1 MARLVALSGERI
13 GAEHAVSSPC
23 VLGRAASCSVRIDE
37 ESVSREHARLYE
49 RDGAWHIVDL
59 NSRNGTFL
67 NGRRVTKGEVRPGDE
82 LALGRVRLR
91 FAADAPVEAVVEE
104 IELEDLAATAVLPVR
119 EEPTAPASPPR
130 TAPAPRPAPVLPV
143 SPPAIPPS
151 AAAQPPAPPA
161 SSGKALPSG
170 VRRTAAGAI
179 LLAHEDA
186 PGGAL
191 GEDLGQRGLL
201 FRLGV
206 LAGFLVLAA
215 GIFFAAKFATRFFAP
230 SVDPEEESSSG
241 PSGSGGS
248 VDGR

>member
-13 GAEHAVSSPC
+13 GSEHAVSSPC
-23 VLGRAASCSVRIDE
+23 VLGRAAHCSVRIDE

-49 RDGAWHIVDL
+49 RDGAWHVVDL

-82 LALGRVRLR
+82 LAVGRVRLR
-91 FAADAPVEAVVEE
+91 FAADAPEEAVVEE
-104 IELEDLAATAVLPVR
+104 IELEDLAATAVVPLR
-119 EEPTAPASPPR
+119 EEAPAPR
-130 TAPAPRPAPVLPV
+130 LAPAPRPGPVLPV
-143 SPPAIPPS
+143 SPPATPPP
-151 AAAQPPAPPA
+151 AAASPPPRPAP
-161 SSGKALPSG
+161 SGKTLPSG

-215 GIFFAAKFATRFFAP
+215 GIFFAAKLATQFFAP
-230 SVDPEEESSSG
+230 PAETAEGTGEPQDSG
-241 PSGSGGS
+241 
-248 VDGR
+248 R